1 MNYGFLD
8 VEMTYDG
15 KHEGGK
21 FVDDGRKERSGIKQ
35 PFCPRMRGLN
45 RYYRR

>member
-8 VEMTYDG
+8 VEMTCDG

-21 FVDDGRKERSGIKQ
+21 FVDDGRKERSGNSRIV
-35 PFCPRMRGLN
+35 PECGA
-45 RYYRR
+45 